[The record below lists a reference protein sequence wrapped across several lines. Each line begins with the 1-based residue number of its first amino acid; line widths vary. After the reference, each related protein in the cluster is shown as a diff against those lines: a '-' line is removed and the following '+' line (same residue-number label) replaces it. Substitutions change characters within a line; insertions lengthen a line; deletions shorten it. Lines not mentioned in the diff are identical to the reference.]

1 MSLNREVAM
10 QVFPVAEKRF
20 FLRLANGEEVKGTLC
35 RFADEHGIG
44 AGVLRG
50 LGAAD
55 SAELD
60 FYHLTEQRHEA
71 VMVEEPTEI
80 AALLGNLGRDESGQA
95 VAHIHATLGRRD
107 GSTVGGHVD
116 RLVVGATLEID
127 LEVLPGSLNR
137 KLDLTVGLRLQDS
150 YEP

>member
-1 MSLNREVAM
+1 M
-10 QVFPVAEKRF
+10 QVFPVADGRF
-20 FLRLANGEEVKGTLC
+20 FLRLANGEEVKETLC
-35 RFADEHGIG
+35 RFADEHEIG

-71 VMVEEPTEI
+71 VLVEEPTEI
-80 AALLGNLGRDESGQA
+80 ATLLGNLSRDASGQA
-95 VAHIHATLGRRD
+95 IAHIHATLGRRD
-107 GSTVGGHVD
+107 GSTVGGHVA

-127 LEVLPGSLNR
+127 LEVLPGILHR
-137 KLDLTVGLRLQDS
+137 KLDLTVGLHLQDS
-150 YEP
+150 HEP